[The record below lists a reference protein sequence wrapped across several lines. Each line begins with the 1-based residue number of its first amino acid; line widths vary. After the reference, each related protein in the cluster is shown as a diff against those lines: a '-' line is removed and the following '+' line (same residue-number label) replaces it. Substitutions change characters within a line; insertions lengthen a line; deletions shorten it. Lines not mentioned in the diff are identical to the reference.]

1 MTRPVRPLAARHW
14 LLRNPR
20 RILPAIVVQALVTA
34 LVLTVVTP
42 LSGFEATAETA
53 LRPLRS
59 FTAVTPM
66 RKSTFDAE
74 LTALLE
80 GDPGLE
86 RHVPAKTIWMRT
98 PAIVGEFYTMIIAL
112 DRAEQ
117 ERFYAAV
124 GNRVG
129 EGRYPTAG
137 TEEVVIHRDVARA
150 RKMSVGSTFGRL
162 VDPEDP
168 APGAFK
174 VVGIADGESRVGL
187 ADLAYAMRPDFVLS
201 RIEAF
206 EVVFAKEGRK
216 AESDRYLN
224 DAKDAEGRTAFKV
237 WDEAFFRRRTERSL
251 ANLPVILNAVVGAI
265 TVVIALVVI
274 LLNLISFQARADEFA
289 LLLAV
294 GRTRRRL
301 VGKLLV
307 ESCVVALVAWGLG
320 LALGFGCLH
329 LYDRAFLE
337 PKAIE
342 IRFFDPYPIALASL
356 LPLVSAAASAIV
368 LALRL
373 SRMDPVS
380 VIQRRNA

>member
-1 MTRPVRPLAARHW
+1 VTRPVRPLAARHW

-74 LTALLE
+74 LTALLQ

-124 GNRVG
+124 GNRVA

-274 LLNLISFQARADEFA
+274 LLQPDLVPGA
-289 LLLAV
+289 
-294 GRTRRRL
+294 RRR
-301 VGKLLV
+301 VRPAARRV
-307 ESCVVALVAWGLG
+307 PPPPPRRQRSSRAAWSPSSP
-320 LALGFGCLH
+320 GCS
-329 LYDRAFLE
+329 
-337 PKAIE
+337 
-342 IRFFDPYPIALASL
+342 ASRSA
-356 LPLVSAAASAIV
+356 SAASTSTTARSSSPRRSRSASSTPIP
-368 LALRL
+368 
-373 SRMDPVS
+373 SRSRPS
-380 VIQRRNA
+380 FPSSPPPRARSCSPCASPAWTRCP

>member
-20 RILPAIVVQALVTA
+20 RVLPAIVVQALVTA

-53 LRPLRS
+53 LRPLRA

-66 RKSTFDAE
+66 RRSTFDPE

-80 GDPGLE
+80 RDPGLD

-98 PAIVGEFYTMIIAL
+98 PAIVGEFFTMIIAL
-112 DRAEQ
+112 ERGEQ
-117 ERFYAAV
+117 ERFYEAV
-124 GNRVG
+124 GNRLV
-129 EGRYPTAG
+129 EGRWPAEG

-150 RKMSVGSTFGRL
+150 RHMRIGSTFGRL

-168 APGAFK
+168 APGAFT

-187 ADLAYAMRPDFVLS
+187 ADLGYATRPDFVLS
-201 RIEAF
+201 RIEVF
-206 EVVFAKEGRK
+206 EVVFAKPGRK
-216 AESDRYLN
+216 AESDRYLAE
-224 DAKDAEGRTAFKV
+224 AKDAEGRPAFKV

-274 LLNLISFQARADEFA
+274 LLHLISFQARADEFA

-307 ESCVVALVAWGLG
+307 ESGAVALVAWALG
-320 LALGFGCLH
+320 LALGFGCLA
-329 LYDRAFLE
+329 LYDRWFLA

-342 IRFFDPYPIALASL
+342 IRFFDAYPIALASL
-356 LPLVSAAASAIV
+356 LPLVSAAASAVV

>member
-20 RILPAIVVQALVTA
+20 RILPAVVVQALVTA

-66 RKSTFDAE
+66 RKSAFDAE
-74 LTALLE
+74 LNGLLDA
-80 GDPGLE
+80 DPGLE
-86 RHVPAKTIWMRT
+86 RRVPAKTLWMRT

-124 GNRVG
+124 GNRVV
-129 EGRYPTAG
+129 EGRFPEPG
-137 TEEVVIHRDVARA
+137 SEEVVIHRAVARA
-150 RKMSVGSTFGRL
+150 RKMTIGSTFGRL

-168 APGAFK
+168 SPGLFR
-174 VVGIADGESRVGL
+174 VVGIAEGESRIGL
-187 ADLAYAMRPDFVLS
+187 ADLGYATRPDFVLF
-201 RIEAF
+201 RIESF
-206 EVVFAKEGRK
+206 EVVFSKDGRK

-224 DAKDAEGRTAFKV
+224 EAKDAEGRPAFKV
-237 WDEAFFRRRTERSL
+237 WDEAFFRRRNERML

-274 LLNLISFQARADEFA
+274 LLNLIAFQARADEFA

-307 ESCVVALVAWGLG
+307 ESGVVALVAWVLG
-320 LALGFGCLH
+320 LALGFSALF
-329 LYDRAFLE
+329 LYDRLVLE

-342 IRFFDPYPIALASL
+342 IRFFDAYPITLASL
-356 LPLVSAAASAIV
+356 LPLVSAAASAVV